1 MSAAEL
7 CPRWA
12 GEKCRLFNCGAC
24 EGYETRD
31 DALRA
36 QASRRLHAL
45 EGASEELE
53 RRRRKRLRDL
63 LGLRPDDE
71 MDEDA
76 LEQASDSARAYARD
90 RCWAT
95 LRVELEAALL
105 EHGQYLLDLHDAWLT
120 EWAAKWKREAAQGA
134 SHA

>member
-12 GEKCRLFNCGAC
+12 GEKCRLFDCSGC
-24 EGYETRD
+24 EGYETRA
-31 DALRA
+31 DALQA

-45 EGASEELE
+45 IGASDELE

-76 LEQASDSARAYARD
+76 LEQAADSARAYVHN
-90 RCWAT
+90 RCWDA

-105 EHGQYLLDLHDAWLT
+105 EHGQHLLDLHDAWLG
-120 EWAAKWKREAAQGA
+120 EWAKRHGREVTHG
-134 SHA
+134 